1 VGPQVIFIYSHS
13 WRKIMMLHTCE
24 STSGLRLLATNVDFF
39 FTKQKKKNDIAHL
52 WACKWLLFN
61 DIGGEL

>member
-24 STSGLRLLATNVDFF
+24 STSGLRLLAANVDFF
-39 FTKQKKKNDIAHL
+39 FTKQKKKMILHIYGLASGFYL
-52 WACKWLLFN
+52 MT
-61 DIGGEL
+61 